1 MGDKK
6 AGREKAVAKPTRG
19 HKLLKERL
27 AKYKGNY
34 IPHEWDTGI
43 SVGKEV

>member
-6 AGREKAVAKPTRG
+6 VGRERTVAKPTRRY
-19 HKLLKERL
+19 KLLKERL
-27 AKYKGNY
+27 AGYKGNY